1 MSSSQHSTRST
12 PKWRS
17 SLSNPKRQRPATSV
31 SLVFAQPEQ
40 GSKLASAID
49 KLPVAAID
57 DAASFMSQA
66 SRKRER
72 TQSQASSFVA
82 TVGQR
87 EEQTSQPGQG
97 VQPET
102 QDVSR
107 KRSKL
112 SLEVPEPA
120 APAIAV
126 SSDDCR
132 DTQGSASNPVD
143 LTESP
148 QSSSSLQQPT
158 AGEDAGKCAELLSPT
173 TSVPFPITEPQKS
186 VRASKSTPTRSSW
199 FGFSRANAD
208 SGSSTPAQAQ
218 SSQHTH
224 ASPSVEIPTEAS
236 PSTHYELPI
245 PKGDSG
251 AQGDADLSSPTSP
264 QRIAMGTPPQ
274 SIPSNGKPSAAL
286 SYTPTQYSP
295 PNHRMN
301 SNTTSISSVDEE
313 VPRPRFTSMDN
324 ATAVISPHAIVE
336 SQVAKAANRKP
347 SISSLNPSSSRFTL
361 KLPLLGR
368 PKIPL
373 EQAVAVAQAEDIREP
388 LKPTEDS
395 AVVDHH
401 AGGADTLV
409 QSANTDV
416 GRADVSAAPHTAQ
429 EGLQRA
435 ASSEEASP
443 QSPES
448 AESAN
453 REAGGT
459 HEKRAASWWDYL
471 GWGGQHPQGDNA
483 SSEPAKNSANQE
495 DSATHGDDQP
505 PASSASDTS
514 QAQQPESS
522 KAVEAPAPSVA
533 PEPSAPVAKADVS
546 SPVHA
551 TGAQDPRV
559 DNATAKPA
567 SVFSAETAK
576 SQVSVWYSPWA
587 WYTTSS
593 PEVAS
598 AAHGDQNG
606 DAPGSSSE
614 PTAGAKTESEMV
626 KEEALS
632 RSENA
637 HAEPSEPTKTSGTP
651 TQHPSSEST
660 SQPQQDVSNPAPESP
675 NPVESSVA
683 NNKSGWMS
691 FFMSKALTVKS
702 ITNESHDQKEDG
714 MEVMEIDDEP
724 QPSAAI
730 AIPTDKSVQ
739 GVAAASPL
747 KASSTAASS
756 PVPPPTPKSPASK
769 APAHPPPKEREP
781 RKPDPPAAPLTDS
794 ESIKRDTTK
803 GGPPRSPSPTP
814 SKGSGTTP
822 PNSARTPNFVLP
834 TWEDTFH
841 SPPRSYTPPRHQ
853 GPKSKLTGALSY
865 VTGALFSKDDR
876 PQGKGKGKER
886 EAPVAPPEFL
896 TFGQELPK
904 ALDIVGEPLN
914 PYILNGGCRVVVIGV
929 AGWSPG
935 AVTRT
940 LAGGLPSPSSKFVN
954 MTAQALEQFAEEN
967 GFKFKKITRM
977 ALEGD
982 GTIRKKVSR
991 VYNHLM
997 NNEEWME
1004 DLHAA
1009 DVIFV
1014 ASHSQGAIIATHLID
1029 RLIEDGHILTSRSVD
1044 VLAKS
1049 AATLAAGGAS
1059 AMPATQ
1065 AQKVCLLTLCG
1076 IHLGP
1081 LRYLKTSS
1089 LLQPYIQYL
1098 ENAAARE
1105 LFEFQDTE
1113 SKLSKNYIGALRNVM
1128 DHGAKAVYI
1137 ASLNDQVVP
1146 IYSGLFT
1153 AASHPRILRA
1163 LYIDNDAYH
1172 SSDFLSNLLI
1182 LLIRILNAGLSDRG
1196 LLAHLSE
1203 ATAGTLSGVGHST
1216 AYEEPATY
1224 SLAVKY
1230 FFMTNDGAN
1239 ADAELVINPFNAV
1252 EEQNDYEIPW
1262 LLRDMIADTKIAHFF
1277 AREFS
1282 QLRDAFDDWQ
1292 PKTTI
1297 LREVKKKLQPITR
1310 LSTIPLPSNS
1320 ISRL

>member
-1 MSSSQHSTRST
+1 
-12 PKWRS
+12 
-17 SLSNPKRQRPATSV
+17 
-31 SLVFAQPEQ
+31 
-40 GSKLASAID
+40 
-49 KLPVAAID
+49 
-57 DAASFMSQA
+57 
-66 SRKRER
+66 
-72 TQSQASSFVA
+72 
-82 TVGQR
+82 
-87 EEQTSQPGQG
+87 
-97 VQPET
+97 
-102 QDVSR
+102 
-107 KRSKL
+107 
-112 SLEVPEPA
+112 
-120 APAIAV
+120 
-126 SSDDCR
+126 
-132 DTQGSASNPVD
+132 
-143 LTESP
+143 
-148 QSSSSLQQPT
+148 
-158 AGEDAGKCAELLSPT
+158 
-173 TSVPFPITEPQKS
+173 
-186 VRASKSTPTRSSW
+186 
-199 FGFSRANAD
+199 
-208 SGSSTPAQAQ
+208 
-218 SSQHTH
+218 
-224 ASPSVEIPTEAS
+224 
-236 PSTHYELPI
+236 
-245 PKGDSG
+245 
-251 AQGDADLSSPTSP
+251 
-264 QRIAMGTPPQ
+264 
-274 SIPSNGKPSAAL
+274 
-286 SYTPTQYSP
+286 
-295 PNHRMN
+295 
-301 SNTTSISSVDEE
+301 
-313 VPRPRFTSMDN
+313 MDN

-336 SQVAKAANRKP
+336 SQVAKTANRKP
-347 SISSLNPSSSRFTL
+347 SISSLNPSTSRFTL

-373 EQAVAVAQAEDIREP
+373 EQAVAVAQAEDIRAP
-388 LKPTEDS
+388 LKPAED
-395 AVVDHH
+395 
-401 AGGADTLV
+401 
-409 QSANTDV
+409 TDV
-416 GRADVSAAPHTAQ
+416 DDHQAGDVSATSHTAQ
-429 EGLQRA
+429 EALEQA

-443 QSPES
+443 QSPET

-453 REAGGT
+453 RGADGT
-459 HEKRAASWWDYL
+459 HERRAASWWDYL
-471 GWGGQHPQGDNA
+471 GWGSQHSHGVDE
-483 SSEPAKNSANQE
+483 SSEPGKNSANQE
-495 DSATHGDDQP
+495 DSATHGDVQQP
-505 PASSASDTS
+505 VSSTADSS
-514 QAQQPESS
+514 QAQQPESP
-522 KAVEAPAPSVA
+522 KAIETSAPSGA
-533 PEPSAPVAKADVS
+533 PEPNTPVVVVTEDTS
-546 SPVHA
+546 SPA
-551 TGAQDPRV
+551 PTTSAQDSHV
-559 DNATAKPA
+559 DNAATKPA

-576 SQVSVWYSPWA
+576 SHASVWYSPWA
-587 WYTTSS
+587 WYTSS
-593 PEVAS
+593 PEAPS
-598 AAHGDQNG
+598 AAHADH
-606 DAPGSSSE
+606 DDPTHGSTSE
-614 PTAGAKTESEMV
+614 PPAATKTESEMV
-626 KEEALS
+626 KEEALA
-632 RSENA
+632 RPENVQA
-637 HAEPSEPTKTSGTP
+637 DSSDSTKASDTSAP
-651 TQHPSSEST
+651 
-660 SQPQQDVSNPAPESP
+660 PQQDVPIHGAPAPSPESP

-702 ITNESHDQKEDG
+702 VTNESHDQKEDG
-714 MEVMEIDDEP
+714 MEVMVIDDEP

-730 AIPTDKSVQ
+730 AIPTDKYVQ

-747 KASSTAASS
+747 KSSSTAASS
-756 PVPPPTPKSPASK
+756 PVPPPTPKSPTGK

-803 GGPPRSPSPTP
+803 APPRSPSPTP

-865 VTGALFSKDDR
+865 VAGALFSKDER

-886 EAPVAPPEFL
+886 EAPAVPPEFL

-904 ALDIVGEPLN
+904 ALDIVEEPLN

-954 MTAQALEQFAEEN
+954 MTAQALEQFAEEH

-977 ALEGD
+977 PLEGD

-991 VYNHLM
+991 VYNHLV
-997 NNEEWME
+997 NNDEWME

-1230 FFMTNDGAN
+1230 FFMTNDGTN

-1292 PKTTI
+1292 PRTTI